1 MRRAIAALLGA
12 LLLWFGATAA
22 AQAQSCSFSAT
33 DVVFGTVDVLGG
45 GATDSSGI
53 IHADCSSFLGL
64 LSSITLTISVGE
76 GLGGASSGARQ
87 MVSGATATALNYQLY
102 RDAAR
107 SQVLGSDYWSY
118 GGAPITLSDA
128 SLLNLLTSTGLDIP
142 IYGRVPGGQAGV
154 APGSYASVFSRD
166 PTDVRVDYR
175 TCNLLLLCVNRTAS
189 FSFTVSATVPPDCL
203 VTAGDLDFG
212 STGVLSAARD
222 ATSAI
227 SVTCTLG
234 SAFDV
239 GLNYG
244 FYGSGPG
251 DRQMRSTA
259 GDAVGY
265 RLYRDAARSLDWGTL
280 ADGLAQAGAGQ
291 GSAQAFTVYGRVP
304 AQATPPPGTYSDTV
318 VVTVTY

>member
-1 MRRAIAALLGA
+1 MKRAIAALLSA
-12 LLLWFGATAA
+12 LLLWLVAAAA
-22 AQAQSCSFSAT
+22 AQAQSCTFSAT
-33 DVVFGTVDVLGG
+33 DVAFGTVDVLGG
-45 GATDSSGI
+45 SATDSSGI
-53 IHADCSSFLGL
+53 IHADCSTFLGL
-64 LSSITLTISVGE
+64 LSSITITISVGE
-76 GLGGASSGARQ
+76 GLGGASSSARQ
-87 MVSGATATALNYQLY
+87 MVSGTTATALNYQLY

-128 SLLNLLTSTGLDIP
+128 SLLSLLTTTGVDIP
-142 IYGRVPGGQAGV
+142 IYGRVPGAQTGV

-166 PTDVRVDYR
+166 PIDVRVDYR

-189 FSFTVSATVPPDCL
+189 FSFAVSATLPPDCL

-212 STGVLSAARD
+212 AAGVLSSALD

-227 SVTCTLG
+227 SVSCTLG

-239 GLNYG
+239 GLDYG
-244 FYGSGPG
+244 FYGSGPT
-251 DRQMRSTA
+251 DRQMRSSA

-280 ADGLAQAGAGQ
+280 ADGLAQSGAGQ
-291 GSAQAFTVYGRVP
+291 GAAQAFTVYGRVP
-304 AQATPPPGTYSDTV
+304 AQTTPPPGAYSDTV

>member
-1 MRRAIAALLGA
+1 MRRAIAALLSA

-22 AQAQSCSFSAT
+22 ARAQSCSFSAT
-33 DVVFGTVDVLGG
+33 DVVFGAVDVLGG
-45 GATDSSGI
+45 SPTDSSGI
-53 IHADCSSFLGL
+53 IHADCSTFLGL
-64 LSSITLTISVGE
+64 LSSITLTISIGE

-87 MVSGATATALNYQLY
+87 MVSGTTATALNYQLY

-107 SQVLGSDYWSY
+107 SQVLGSNYWSY
-118 GGAPITLSDA
+118 GGAPITLNDA
-128 SLLNLLTSTGLDIP
+128 SLLNLLTTTGLDIP
-142 IYGRVPGGQAGV
+142 IYGRVSGGQAGV

-175 TCNLLLLCVNRTAS
+175 TCNLLLLCVNRSAS

-212 STGVLSAARD
+212 TTGVLSAALD

-259 GDAVGY
+259 GDAVSY

-291 GSAQAFTVYGRVP
+291 GAAQAFTVYGRVP
-304 AQATPPPGTYSDTV
+304 AQATPPPGAYSDTV